1 MKKLLYIIFLAYC
14 NLNSPDSNNQ
24 NRLLGTII
32 EQHINSLQNL
42 DKVNPRCFIFFSA
55 TPGMGK
61 TMIAKKLE
69 LELKA
74 IRVTLD
80 DGRIFLRQNSL
91 YPIFGSDIDTMIYYL
106 NRLLLQLKKTS
117 KNHLII
123 IDDTVDS
130 MYEYMC
136 SIAKKFNSRTFLIK
150 LDVSK
155 KTAIER
161 IKSREVNPK
170 GYLNNIDHWY
180 DEYLKFDQKY
190 VDYVLDN
197 EDSIRNL
204 SIQPL
209 IKLISHLLN

>member
-1 MKKLLYIIFLAYC
+1 MRI
-14 NLNSPDSNNQ
+14 
-24 NRLLGTII
+24 
-32 EQHINSLQNL
+32 
-42 DKVNPRCFIFFSA
+42 
-55 TPGMGK
+55 
-61 TMIAKKLE
+61 
-69 LELKA
+69 
-74 IRVTLD
+74 TLD
-80 DGRIFLRQNSL
+80 DGRIFLKKNNL
-91 YPIFGSDIDTMIYYL
+91 YPLFGSDIKSMTYYL
-106 NRLLLQLKKTS
+106 NGLLLQLKKVS

-130 MYEYMC
+130 MYECLC
-136 SIAKKFNSRTFLIK
+136 STAKSFNSPTFLIK

-197 EDSIRNL
+197 ENSIRNL
-204 SIQPL
+204 PIQPL